1 VVAPASSAD
10 GAAGRRSPSRAHA
23 TSAPAGARTATPSPQ
38 TETERRL
45 VEPATNAGPTRRTA
59 AARPDLLRRT
69 MVMAVVSRVLTG
81 VAGGLATWLI
91 GVKPAPWAQR
101 LPRLAEPFHGVL
113 AHVFNP
119 WAVWDG
125 VWYIKIAADGYAG
138 NDGSVAFFPLYPLL
152 VRWLGIVF
160 DNNLVIA
167 GIVLSLACYFGAIY
181 ALYKLVAP
189 RYGSLVAYRTCL
201 YLSIFPTAFYWQA
214 VYSESAF
221 LLLSIVCILWSM
233 QGRWK
238 LAGLAGLLAA
248 LTRSA
253 GFLLIV
259 PMFVC
264 YAEQR
269 DWKLRR
275 ADADAASLLMIP
287 EGLMVWMAYLS
298 LRFGKPLLFAQVQ
311 DQWRRYLAVPTFAL
325 WKSLEAAFQGTR
337 QLLSAQTSH
346 LYWPASQPGAVM
358 PLAAANI
365 INLGSLALG
374 VLPIIYGLRRLPL
387 ALSLYA
393 IVTIGYPLLFPATSM
408 PLMSMPRFV
417 LAAFPVF
424 MSAALF
430 TEHRPKAHRIIAG
443 VLIACCVALTAKFAM
458 FSWVA

>member
-1 VVAPASSAD
+1 
-10 GAAGRRSPSRAHA
+10 
-23 TSAPAGARTATPSPQ
+23 
-38 TETERRL
+38 
-45 VEPATNAGPTRRTA
+45 
-59 AARPDLLRRT
+59 
-69 MVMAVVSRVLTG
+69 MVMAVVSRLLTA
-81 VAGGLATWLI
+81 VAAALATWLI

-125 VWYIKIAADGYAG
+125 VWFVKVAADGYAS
-138 NDGSVAFFPLYPLL
+138 NDGSVAFFPLYPLM

-160 DNNLVIA
+160 DNNLVVA
-167 GIVLSLACYFGAIY
+167 GIVVSLACYFAAIY
-181 ALYKLVAP
+181 FLYRLVAP
-189 RYGSLVAYRTCL
+189 KYGSLVAYRTCL

-214 VYSESAF
+214 VYSESLF
-221 LLLSIVCILWSM
+221 LLLSIVCILWST

-259 PMFVC
+259 PMAIC
-264 YAEQR
+264 YFEQR

-275 ADADAASLLMIP
+275 TDAAAASLLMIP

-337 QLLSAQTSH
+337 QLLSGQTVQ
-346 LYWPASQPGAVM
+346 LYWPASQPGAAM

-365 INLGSLALG
+365 INLGSLVIA

-430 TEHRPKAHRIIAG
+430 TEQRPRAHRIIAG